1 MSTKTINLTPK
12 LYDYLLNVSLREHPV
27 LQELRAMTAQLPAAR
42 MQISPEQG
50 QFMALLIQ
58 LLDAKKTLDIGTFT
72 GYSALVVAL
81 AMPNEGSVIACDV
94 SREWTNKALTYW
106 EKAGVANKI
115 QLKIAPALETL
126 QKLIENGES
135 GTFDFVFID
144 ADKKNYLNYYE
155 HALTLL
161 RPGGL
166 IAIDNVL
173 WDGRVA
179 DENNQEPETQAI
191 RAVNESI
198 KHDVRVTFSL
208 LPIGDGLMLARKK

>member
-12 LYDYLLNVSLREHPV
+12 LYDYLLHVSLREHPV
-27 LQELRAMTAQLPAAR
+27 LQELRAMTAQLSAAR

-58 LLDAKKTLDIGTFT
+58 LLDAKKTVDVGTFT
-72 GYSALVVAL
+72 GYSALTVAL
-81 AMPNEGSVIACDV
+81 AMSHEGRVIACDV

-115 QLKIAPALETL
+115 QLNIAPALDTL

-135 GTFDFVFID
+135 ATFDFIFID

-155 HALTLL
+155 RALTLL

-179 DENNQEPETQAI
+179 DEDNQEPETLAI
-191 RAVNESI
+191 RAMNKSVKE
-198 KHDVRVTFSL
+198 DARVTISL
-208 LPIGDGLMLARKK
+208 VPIGDGLMLVRKS